1 MQYLAVKD
9 PQEIKDYTIDWT
21 DDLATGETISTSS
34 WAVGTGLTETD
45 EDLATP
51 NATVWVSGGTAG
63 TEYLAV
69 NTITTS
75 GGRTLE
81 RTIVIPVIHL

>member
-9 PQEIKDYTIDWT
+9 PQEDKDYTIDWS
-21 DDLATGETISTSS
+21 DDLATGETILTSEWS
-34 WAVGTGLTETD
+34 VGTGLTEDDDDRDDT
-45 EDLATP
+45 TT
-51 NATVWVSGGTAG
+51 TVWVSGGTG
-63 TEYLAV
+63 GNEYLAV

-81 RTIVIPVIHL
+81 RTVVIPVVHQ